1 MHSRLPGFIVAI
13 VLAGGAVLFAQALAG
28 GAQAPLPIPN
38 LPRAAD
44 SVCPDSNPLAI
55 HACGLEHAKS
65 FKPPRTADGKPNFSG
80 AWGGSQ
86 AAHENLEAHPKL
98 PDDGGGPS
106 VIVDPADGKVP
117 VQPWAEVKRLEN
129 KARYIDQNAQC
140 FQSGVPRHLY
150 MGSYQFLQT
159 PVNIVLLSEET
170 NAVRIIKLDGSPHV
184 GKDILLWQGDS
195 RGHFESDTLVV
206 ETTNQNGMP
215 RLDQVGHF
223 YTDAAVVTER
233 FVMVD
238 MNTILYEATIND
250 PLVYTRPFTMAFAL
264 RRNTRPGY
272 ELWEES
278 CYEGEA
284 NSEHLRN
291 IGYRNYPGF
300 SSKDAQVAKDAYE
313 RSRSK

>member
-1 MHSRLPGFIVAI
+1 MHARPLALIVA
-13 VLAGGAVLFAQALAG
+13 LTLSAPALSFAQAPARG
-28 GAQAPLPIPN
+28 QQAALPIPD
-38 LPRAAD
+38 LPRTAE
-44 SVCPDSNPLAI
+44 SVCPDNNPLAV
-55 HACGLEHAKS
+55 HACGLEHAKT
-65 FKPPRTADGKPNFSG
+65 FKPPRTADGRPDFSG

-86 AAHENLEAHPKL
+86 AAHENLESHPRL
-98 PDDGGGPS
+98 PDDSGGPS
-106 VIVDPADGKVP
+106 VIIDPADGKVP

-159 PVNIVLLSEET
+159 PTHMVLLSEET
-170 NAVRIIKLDGSPHV
+170 NAVRIIQLDSSPHV
-184 GKDILLWQGDS
+184 GKDITLWQGDS
-195 RGHFESDTLVV
+195 RGHFDGDTLVV

-215 RLDQVGHF
+215 RLDQAGHF
-223 YTDAAVVTER
+223 YTEAAVVTER
-233 FVMVD
+233 FTIYD
-238 MNTILYEATIND
+238 ANSILYEATMND

-264 RRNTRPGY
+264 HRNTRPGY

-300 SSKDAQVAKDAYE
+300 TSTDAQIAKDAYE
-313 RSRSK
+313 RSHPK